1 MRIAP
6 FQKMRLWLVGLGCLL
21 GLLSVFFTQFN
32 KAQAQGAK
40 EKTLVTV
47 PVIVTDKGDSY
58 VTELKQEDFTVY
70 EDSVKQQIASFAP
83 VKSPVNVV
91 LLLGTGDYSSEK
103 VKSIQ
108 RSAIEFLEFVEYS
121 DRIKVISF
129 DSQVRELCDFTS
141 SQAVLRK
148 AITSAETGRGAKL
161 YEAFKLALKSLEP
174 LKGHKAI
181 VFFTDGVDM
190 NSAASSYE
198 ENIRLLEESGVIVY
212 PIRYESRADKE
223 RLARDQL
230 AGNTRRS
237 ANDDDGSVSDSRNPT
252 GRMPFPMPQ
261 RRYPDQY
268 PNGTPRGDPLPQGR
282 MPDNTGSTGRI
293 PDDRFPDARNSGR
306 STSSPRTPSGET
318 VKEAMDKLHSTGDAY
333 LNELAAKSGGEV
345 YRADNLTLLPEAFAR
360 VSSELRNQYLISYY
374 STHESLPGQFRK
386 IQIKVSQKD
395 TLVRTRPGYRIPTI
409 K

>member
-237 ANDDDGSVSDSRNPT
+237 ANDDDGSVSDSRNP
-252 GRMPFPMPQ
+252 
-261 RRYPDQY
+261 
-268 PNGTPRGDPLPQGR
+268 
-282 MPDNTGSTGRI
+282 
-293 PDDRFPDARNSGR
+293 
-306 STSSPRTPSGET
+306 
-318 VKEAMDKLHSTGDAY
+318 
-333 LNELAAKSGGEV
+333 
-345 YRADNLTLLPEAFAR
+345 
-360 VSSELRNQYLISYY
+360 
-374 STHESLPGQFRK
+374 
-386 IQIKVSQKD
+386 
-395 TLVRTRPGYRIPTI
+395 
-409 K
+409 